1 MADESL
7 NLVYL
12 VVAATIFLTFIPVEI
27 YALCKIN
34 FRTDF
39 TTKAILL
46 AYTLCF
52 AIRLTTSSIC
62 LDKTKCNEEDTYVD
76 NLVLAMQVVSSISDR
91 LKWLILY
98 FFILEMQEV
107 RIKVESETLKEF
119 ISRKKSHLILKI
131 VLIFLFIA
139 I

>member
-1 MADESL
+1 
-7 NLVYL
+7 
-12 VVAATIFLTFIPVEI
+12 
-27 YALCKIN
+27 
-34 FRTDF
+34 
-39 TTKAILL
+39 
-46 AYTLCF
+46 
-52 AIRLTTSSIC
+52 
-62 LDKTKCNEEDTYVD
+62 
-76 NLVLAMQVVSSISDR
+76 MQVVSSISDR